1 MGFLHLVLILYVL
14 CIPLC
19 KTKTLAFL
27 SVHFKDL
34 RIGGRQQHWGG
45 GIRQ

>member
-1 MGFLHLVLILYVL
+1 MGFLHTVLILYVL

-27 SVHFKDL
+27 YEYFKDL
-34 RIGGRQQHWGG
+34 RVGSGG
-45 GIRQ
+45 GGEQH